1 MGIML
6 DDMNL
11 GGGGSKLNFI
21 PDYSQAYTISSG
33 FVCPEPGWIVGY
45 GVNGTGSI
53 KINNVNVAQ
62 GNWYT
67 DSWSGNTNCQIIADT
82 GDVVT
87 WSYSGASP
95 SVKFIPMKY

>member
-11 GGGGSKLNFI
+11 GGGGTKLNFI

-33 FVCPEPGWIVGY
+33 FVCPEPGWVVAF
-45 GVNGTGSI
+45 GVNGSGDI
-53 KINNVNVAQ
+53 KINDVIIAR
-62 GNWYT
+62 GDWYT
-67 DSWSGNTNCQIIADT
+67 DRWSGNTNCQIIADT

-87 WSYSGASP
+87 WSYTGNIP
-95 SVKFIPMKY
+95 SVRFIPMKY